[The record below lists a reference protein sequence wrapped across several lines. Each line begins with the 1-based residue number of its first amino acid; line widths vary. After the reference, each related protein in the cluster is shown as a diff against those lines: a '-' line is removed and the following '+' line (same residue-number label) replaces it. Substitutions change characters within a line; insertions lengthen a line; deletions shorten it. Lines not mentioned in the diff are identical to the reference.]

1 MDKGKAVS
9 IGIPAFVSSA
19 MTLFMYIGE
28 MILLHGHLYSFGK
41 GFIFDSISGMV
52 LAPIDVMIIIVSG
65 CLSAL
70 FCALLNSIAI
80 GKTVR

>member
-1 MDKGKAVS
+1 
-9 IGIPAFVSSA
+9 
-19 MTLFMYIGE
+19 MYIGE

-52 LAPIDVMIIIVSG
+52 LAPIDVLIIIASG

-80 GKTVR
+80 GKAVR